1 MAWRV
6 SRIGWRLFAIDG
18 AYRPLAAGINKL
30 TLLRSRATFP
40 PMLRPHASIAV
51 IAPAGVPEIAD
62 LETGMRLLRD
72 WGFHLIE
79 GAHARARHRYQAGSV
94 AERAADLVWG
104 LTAPGIDAVWLARGG
119 YGCVQCLPS
128 LPEELPRDRLVIGCS
143 DATALLAALASRGHT
158 RLVHGPMVEGLVA
171 RADEPTRVWIHDLLK
186 GCTLPSLKVQLV
198 RGPTEPV
205 SGPLVGGNLTVLASL
220 AGTPYAL
227 RSADA
232 IVVLE
237 DVGEALYRLDRCVMQ
252 LRLSGALRNAKAIV
266 LGEFIRCHAPREAS
280 YTLTEVLLD
289 LLEPLGIPLFA
300 TAEIGH
306 GERNLAWH
314 YGGAATLR
322 DGALQFSTPR
332 P

>member
-1 MAWRV
+1 M
-6 SRIGWRLFAIDG
+6 SRIGWHRFAIDG
-18 AYRPLAAGINKL
+18 GYRPLAAESNKL
-30 TLLRSRATFP
+30 TVVRSRATFAQ
-40 PMLRPHASIAV
+40 MLRPNACIAV
-51 IAPAGVPEIAD
+51 IAPAGVPEPAD
-62 LETGMRLLRD
+62 LETGMQLLRD
-72 WGFHLIE
+72 WGFDLIE
-79 GAHARARHRYQAGSV
+79 GPHTRARHRYQAGTV
-94 AERAADLVWG
+94 AERAADLAWG

-128 LPEELPRDRLVIGCS
+128 LPAELPRERVVIGCS

-171 RADEPTRVWIHDLLK
+171 RADEPTRVWIHDLLT
-186 GCTLPSLKVQLV
+186 GCTLPSLTVQLL

-205 SGPLVGGNLTVLASL
+205 TGPLVGGNLTVLASL

-227 RSADA
+227 HSADA

-252 LRLSGALRNAKAIV
+252 LRLSGALRHAKAIL
-266 LGEFIRCHAPREAS
+266 LGQFIRCHAPREAS
-280 YTLTEVLLD
+280 YTVTEALLD
-289 LLEPLGIPLFA
+289 LFEPLGIPLFA
-300 TAEIGH
+300 TAQIGH

-322 DGALQFSTPR
+322 DRALKFSTPR